1 MKIITLLLRICLL
14 TMESLP
20 DCMMAAAAKVGNSA
34 HHPGYRLFSLRKNE
48 AIIISISPIID
59 NALPSYFSIL
69 IFLKANS
76 PPIDI
81 CQNLQNGK

>member
-1 MKIITLLLRICLL
+1 
-14 TMESLP
+14 MESLP

-59 NALPSYFSIL
+59 NALPSYF
-69 IFLKANS
+69 
-76 PPIDI
+76 
-81 CQNLQNGK
+81 